1 MEKDI
6 TLAALALAATT
17 VGALIWV
24 VKYFAQTLSTDLQEH
39 TKAAT
44 ELANAAKEQSKASKE
59 VLTFMRKLNGKLEG
73 AVQDKVNEN
82 K

>member
-1 MEKDI
+1 MEKDLA
-6 TLAALALAATT
+6 LAALALAATT
-17 VGALIWV
+17 VGGLIWV
-24 VKYFAQTLSTDLQEH
+24 VKYFAQTLSEDLREH

-44 ELANAAKEQSKASKE
+44 ELTAASKE
-59 VLTFMRKLNGKLEG
+59 QKKASREVLIFMKKLNGKLDG